1 MSQTISRPHRLGIN
15 CVPVYYA
22 GGKKIAQFR
31 SGDEPARGP
40 EDWVGSTAA
49 LPAALLAS
57 ADPTA
62 GISHLEDGTLL
73 RDAVRDDPTGWL
85 GPDLGR
91 ALSDGEIGVLV
102 KLLDAGER
110 LPVHCH
116 PSRESAKRL
125 LGSRF
130 GKTEGWAVMD
140 ADKGSSVWLG
150 FSRDLDHAQ
159 LARMIA
165 AQDVDSM
172 LASMNRVEVRTGD
185 ILYVPAG
192 TPHAIGSGVFLTELQ
207 EPTSFSILAEYA
219 SFGLDEGQAT
229 LGLGWETAITCFN
242 FEAFAGDEAGSI
254 VRRPERLITAKG
266 GAIDRL
272 FPVEADDY
280 FRAFRLAVE
289 PDISFDV
296 LGYRVLIVT
305 AGEAE
310 LEFGTGGPNVVVREG
325 DTWALP
331 FGTGELRAVGRA
343 ELVIAMPPAH
353 ISPE

>member
-1 MSQTISRPHRLGIN
+1 MTRTSNTPHRLGIN

-22 GGKKIAQFR
+22 GGQKIAAFR
-31 SGDEPARGP
+31 GGDEPALGP

-49 LPAALLAS
+49 LPAALMAS
-57 ADPTA
+57 ADLTA
-62 GISHLEDGTLL
+62 GISRLEDGTLL

-85 GPDLGR
+85 GPDLGV

-116 PSRESAKRL
+116 PSRENARKL

-140 ADKGSSVWLG
+140 ADQGSSVWLG
-150 FSRDLDHAQ
+150 FSRDLDQAQ
-159 LARMIA
+159 LARLIA

-192 TPHAIGSGVFLTELQ
+192 TPHAIGQGVFVTELQ

-219 SFGLDEGQAT
+219 SFGLDEGRAT
-229 LGLGWETAITCFN
+229 LGLGWETAITCFDL
-242 FEAFAGDEAGSI
+242 EAFDRDKAGSL
-254 VRRPERLITAKG
+254 VRRPERMLTDKG

-310 LEFGTGGPNVVVREG
+310 LEFGTGGPRLVVRDGE
-325 DTWALP
+325 TWALP

-353 ISPE
+353 IASR

>member
-1 MSQTISRPHRLGIN
+1 MAPPSNMPQRLGIN

-22 GGKKIAQFR
+22 GGEKIARFR
-31 SGDEPARGP
+31 GGDEPARGP

-49 LPAALLAS
+49 LPTALVAGS
-57 ADPTA
+57 DPTA
-62 GISHLEDGTLL
+62 GISRLEDGTLL
-73 RDAVRDDPTGWL
+73 RDAVRDDPSGWL
-85 GPDLGR
+85 GPELGHS
-91 ALSDGEIGVLV
+91 LDDGEVGVLV

-116 PSRESAKRL
+116 PSRDKARKL
-125 LGSRF
+125 LGSPF

-140 ADKGSSVWLG
+140 ASPGSSVWLG
-150 FSRDLDHAQ
+150 FSHDLEQAE
-159 LARMIA
+159 LRRLIV
-165 AQDVDSM
+165 AQDVDRM

-192 TPHAIGSGVFLTELQ
+192 TPHAIGAGVFVTELQ

-219 SFGLDEGQAT
+219 SFGLDDNQAT
-229 LGLGWETAITCFN
+229 LGLGWEAAITCFDLN
-242 FEAFAGDEAGSI
+242 GFGDDEAGSL
-254 VRRPERLITAKG
+254 VRRPEPLLATEG

-280 FRAFRLAVE
+280 FRAFRLAVK
-289 PDISFDV
+289 PDVTFDV
-296 LGYRVLIVT
+296 PGYRVLIVT

-310 LEFGTGGPNVVVREG
+310 LEFGNGAPNLTVRQG

-331 FGTGELRAVGRA
+331 FATGQLRATGRA

-353 ISPE
+353 IPR

>member
-1 MSQTISRPHRLGIN
+1 MARHSTTPQRLGIN

-22 GGKKIAQFR
+22 GGEKISRFR
-31 SGDEPARGP
+31 GGDPARGP

-49 LPAALLAS
+49 LPAALLAGN
-57 ADPTA
+57 DPTS
-62 GISHLEDGTLL
+62 GISRLEDGTLL
-73 RDAVRDDPTGWL
+73 RDAVRDDPSGWL
-85 GPDLGR
+85 GPELGHS
-91 ALSDGEIGVLV
+91 LDDGEVGVLV

-116 PSRESAKRL
+116 PSRRDAQRL

-140 ADKGSSVWLG
+140 VSPGSMVWLG
-150 FSRDLDHAQ
+150 FSRQMEQSELSR
-159 LARMIA
+159 LIAR
-165 AQDVDSM
+165 QDVGGM
-172 LASMNRVEVRTGD
+172 LASMNCIQVRAGD

-192 TPHAIGSGVFLTELQ
+192 TPHAIGPGVFVTELQ

-219 SFGLDEGQAT
+219 SFGLDDSQAT

-242 FEAFAGDEAGSI
+242 LSAFDGDGAGSL
-254 VRRPERLITAKG
+254 VRRPERVLTTEG

-280 FRAFRLAVE
+280 FRAFRLTVA
-289 PDISFDV
+289 PDVSFDV
-296 LGYRVLIVT
+296 AGYRVLVAT

-310 LEFGTGGPNVVVREG
+310 LELANGGAHLTVRKGE
-325 DTWALP
+325 TWALP
-331 FGTGELRAVGRA
+331 FATGEVRAVGAA
-343 ELVIAMPPAH
+343 ELIVAMPPAH
-353 ISPE
+353 ISS